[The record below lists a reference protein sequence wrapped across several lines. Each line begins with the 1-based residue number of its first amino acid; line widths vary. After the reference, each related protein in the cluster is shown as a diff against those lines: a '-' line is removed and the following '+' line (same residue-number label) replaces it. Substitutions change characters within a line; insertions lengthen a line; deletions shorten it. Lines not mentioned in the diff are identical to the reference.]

1 MITENAPPI
10 FLFYMD
16 ETLSVE
22 ERKELLELNAKAKLE
37 PEEIERIDTL
47 TSKYYDLR
55 STTPIPVPVV
65 GELIGMIPEG
75 YKQSMVK
82 SIDMA
87 GGVPV
92 LKGNVNTATVTLKS
106 SSNDFINAMM
116 GIASW
121 FFAKDDALPRV
132 CFFSPEMVIIGGTL
146 LNMTRANKAD
156 STEQVLTLE
165 MQKGDKSILGD
176 NSNTQSPTNIPKT
189 VEVVK

>member
-16 ETLSVE
+16 ETLSEE

-37 PEEIERIDTL
+37 PAELERIDTL
-47 TSKYYDLR
+47 TNQYYDLR
-55 STTPIPVPVV
+55 ATTPIPVPVV

-82 SIDMA
+82 SMDMA

-132 CFFSPEMVIIGGTL
+132 CFFSPEMVIIGGAL

>member
-16 ETLSVE
+16 ETLSE
-22 ERKELLELNAKAKLE
+22 AERKELLELNAKAKLE
-37 PEEIERIDTL
+37 PAELERIDTL
-47 TSKYYDLR
+47 TNQYYDLR

-176 NSNTQSPTNIPKT
+176 NSNTQTPTNIPKT

>member
-16 ETLSVE
+16 ETLSE
-22 ERKELLELNAKAKLE
+22 SERKELLELNAKAKLE

-47 TSKYYDLR
+47 TNQYYDLR

-82 SIDMA
+82 SIDIA
-87 GGVPV
+87 GGIPV
-92 LKGNVNTATVTLKS
+92 LKGNVNTATVTLNS
-106 SSNDFINAMM
+106 SSNDFINTMM

-156 STEQVLTLE
+156 STEQVLTME
-165 MQKGDKSILGD
+165 MQKGDKSILGIS
-176 NSNTQSPTNIPKT
+176 SNTPSPTNMPKT
-189 VEVVK
+189 VEIVK